1 MNIPYQQLD
10 DFYFNDFVASLHPI
24 LQELA
29 VDQHLLKHQEDA
41 PPINTIKKLYQQQ
54 YLYMPWLFVDYCP
67 VSDEQLLTL
76 GKAWVLKIID
86 FVITDNIVDNQAP
99 DTTYITLFHQQL
111 RTRTDHLF
119 YEVMGASDSFW
130 SHYYAGIQKLNNANA
145 LEVYCSEQ
153 LKAPY
158 TLDVMEELYAG
169 RTGMFSV
176 LIYAMGELS
185 GKLDYV
191 EPLSAYYKKIA
202 LADQL
207 LDDAMDWRDDF
218 RVGRYTLP
226 VVMALEAQNIPFEEA
241 SSISENAYDNAIIKH
256 EILQQ
261 IAQIALDLFAEVSQT
276 LHEMDA
282 RESTLADFLQQR
294 IELAEHSVR
303 RYNAMGLLDNFS
315 KALLA

>member
-1 MNIPYQQLD
+1 MNIPYEQLD

-29 VDQHLLKHQEDA
+29 VDQHLLKHKEGE
-41 PPINTIKKLYQQQ
+41 PPITTIKKLYQQQ

-67 VSDEQLLTL
+67 IPDDQLLTL
-76 GKAWVLKIID
+76 GKAWILKIID

-99 DTTYITLFHQQL
+99 DSTYITLFHQQL
-111 RTRTDHLF
+111 RTHTDRLF
-119 YEVMGASDSFW
+119 FEVMGTSATFW
-130 SHYYAGIQKLNNANA
+130 SRYYAGIEKLNNANA
-145 LEVYCSEQ
+145 LEVYCAEQ
-153 LKAPY
+153 HKAPY
-158 TLDVMEELYAG
+158 TLEVMQELYQG
-169 RTGMFSV
+169 RSGMFSIP
-176 LIYAMGELS
+176 IYAMGELS
-185 GKLDYV
+185 GKVDYV
-191 EPLSAYYKKIA
+191 DALSDYYYKIA

-226 VVMALEAQNIPFEEA
+226 VVMALEAIDIPFEQA
-241 SSISENAYDNAIIKH
+241 ANYSEKDYERAIIKH

-261 IAQIALDLFAEVSQT
+261 IAQVALDLFAETRQT
-276 LHEMDA
+276 LKEMDA

-294 IELAEHSVR
+294 VELAEHSVR

-315 KALLA
+315 KALLG